1 VVEQSLG
8 LKRKLPG
15 KDGKWA
21 DETWKQYE
29 ATQDERYKSEVL
41 AYNQE
46 DVLMLS
52 RIEEALQK
60 R

>member
-1 VVEQSLG
+1 VERALG

-15 KDGKWA
+15 KDGAWA
-21 DETWKQYE
+21 DQTWKQYE
-29 ATQDERYKSEVL
+29 ASGDVRHLNELL

-46 DVLMLS
+46 DVLML
-52 RIEEALQK
+52 RAIEEALMG